1 MIELED
7 VIKYLKENL
16 EIEVEQLTEFGPIET
31 IKVKL
36 VLDDK
41 VISESN
47 CTLPE
52 SNERVYGTY

>member
-16 EIEVEQLTEFGPIET
+16 EIEVEQLTEFGPIEEI
-31 IKVKL
+31 IKVRL

-41 VISESN
+41 VISESD

-52 SNERVYGTY
+52 SDEKVYG